1 MRAVNVTA
9 LMFARQR
16 LWERPSPSWRTATL
30 ITEHEAEA
38 PFGYPEIHHLTSPLR
53 RRRCARAIRKP
64 STCGRAVDFKG
75 QVRSGRRDRQE
86 SDVTAHSRISAASQ
100 FRAAIMAA
108 TMRLL
113 VVEDEQRLAAG
124 LRKGLEAEGFA
135 VDVVHNGT
143 DGIWMARE
151 NPFDAIILD
160 VMLPGANGYQ
170 VCRTLRNGIGVHSS
184 DRCHC
189 VTSWPKLGG

>member
-1 MRAVNVTA
+1 
-9 LMFARQR
+9 
-16 LWERPSPSWRTATL
+16 
-30 ITEHEAEA
+30 
-38 PFGYPEIHHLTSPLR
+38 
-53 RRRCARAIRKP
+53 
-64 STCGRAVDFKG
+64 
-75 QVRSGRRDRQE
+75 
-86 SDVTAHSRISAASQ
+86 
-100 FRAAIMAA
+100 MAA
-108 TMRLL
+108 TMRLQ

-189 VTSWPKLGG
+189 VTSWPKGVAELNGSSAASYRRNRAINAQYKCGKTTLLMISVRSFVTGRSSTRPSRSESHTRFSPILRVIHGSALSRLREVVGDHPPSPRSRR

>member
-1 MRAVNVTA
+1 MT
-9 LMFARQR
+9 
-16 LWERPSPSWRTATL
+16 
-30 ITEHEAEA
+30 
-38 PFGYPEIHHLTSPLR
+38 
-53 RRRCARAIRKP
+53 
-64 STCGRAVDFKG
+64 D
-75 QVRSGRRDRQE
+75 
-86 SDVTAHSRISAASQ
+86 
-100 FRAAIMAA
+100 

-124 LRKGLEAEGFA
+124 RRKGLEAEGFA

-160 VMLPGANGYQ
+160 VMQPGANGYR
-170 VCRTLRNGIGVHSS
+170 VCRKLRNGIGVHSS

-189 VTSWPKLGG
+189 VTSWPKLGGRVEWIISSLIPSESCNRNFSGWMSPVGVRRLS